1 MGGMSGGGAEG
12 VNLEGLSKGMGG
24 ASPEQQAKQDAI
36 GAAEGSSDKQI
47 SQEEQDA
54 IRAKKQAHD
63 DAVAAKEQAAGLNKP
78 A

>member
-36 GAAEGSSDKQI
+36 GAAEGADDKQL
-47 SQEEQDA
+47 SPEEQER
-54 IRAKKQAHD
+54 IRAKKQAHE
-63 DAVAAKEQAAGLNKP
+63 DAVAAKEQAAGMSKP